1 MALETSKDAMSYVI
15 SFSESA
21 HDNQAKIQHEG
32 SDDWKLAKE
41 LSISVICIV
50 LGIAMFFMAG
60 KLKTPGLLLVFF
72 GAQTA
77 MNMYMKAVFSSS
89 VVWANPDVGDSPWL
103 GFQASFF
110 VTAMQQ
116 VGSFVIFWAV
126 YGPVKLAGRTNYSIK
141 VLESRKEVI
150 AVPCFA
156 ASFTCN
162 IALNNFSL
170 MLMPLTLNLII
181 RSCLPLSTFL
191 AQWILKKMETGEGK
205 PIKPLEIGLMALGVA
220 MAGVC
225 AWAQVSA
232 KAEAE
237 AAEGKDAKGGG
248 ETSRILLGIIVCVV
262 SLFAG
267 SANLALAGLLGTS
280 VKLDSAGTVV
290 YNSIPAAVILLPLIL
305 TVAHPIKWSGYE
317 GVPKTDFW
325 VASQVWT
332 HSKSTFAFAASSSLA
347 SLVYNILQFG
357 IVQYLSATHV
367 AFAGNFNKAA
377 TIPLAILVGI
387 DKLPQGKWGPIM
399 IIGAIINIGAFTA
412 YNMVTG
418 GAGGHGGGSSKET
431 EKETEKQKEPMK
443 DAASSDDDSDESSSE
458 GGCC

>member
-1 MALETSKDAMSYVI
+1 MEAVNYVI
-15 SFSESA
+15 SFSESDFQHHA
-21 HDNQAKIQHEG
+21 HAHLPKIQHDG

-50 LGIAMFFMAG
+50 LGSVMFLAAG

-72 GAQTA
+72 GAQTG

-89 VVWANPDVGDSPWL
+89 VVWASPPGEGAPWL

-110 VTAMQQ
+110 VTSMQQ

-126 YGPVKLAGRTNYSIK
+126 YGPAKLTGCTNYSIK
-141 VLESRKEVI
+141 VLENKKEVI
-150 AVPCFA
+150 AVLCFA

-181 RSCLPLSTFL
+181 RSCLPLSTFG

-205 PIKPLEIGLMALGVA
+205 PVKPLEIGLMALGVA

-232 KAEAE
+232 KAEME
-237 AAEGKDAKGGG
+237 DKSSGGG
-248 ETSRILLGIIVCVV
+248 ETSRIMLGIVVCIV

-280 VKLDSAGTVV
+280 VKLDSAATVV
-290 YNSIPAAVILLPLIL
+290 YNSIPAACILFPLL
-305 TVAHPIKWSGYE
+305 FLVAHPIGWSGQD
-317 GVPKTDFW
+317 GPRTDFW

-347 SLVYNILQFG
+347 SLIYNILQYG

-387 DKLPQGKWGPIM
+387 DSLPQGKWGPIM
-399 IIGAIINIGAFTA
+399 IIGAIINIGAFAA

-418 GAGGHGGGSSKET
+418 GAGGHGGGASSSKE
-431 EKETEKQKEPMK
+431 KEKEPMK
-443 DAASSDDDSDESSSE
+443 DAASSDDDDDDDESSSE
-458 GGCC
+458 GGFC

>member
-1 MALETSKDAMSYVI
+1 MDAMSYVI
-15 SFSESA
+15 SFSESGL
-21 HDNQAKIQHEG
+21 HHPKIHHEG
-32 SDDWKLAKE
+32 SDDWKVAKG
-41 LSISVICIV
+41 LSISVVCIV
-50 LGIAMFFMAG
+50 LGIVMFLMAG

-72 GAQTA
+72 GAQTG

-89 VVWANPDVGDSPWL
+89 VVWDNPDVGDAPWL

-110 VTAMQQ
+110 VTALQQ
-116 VGSFVIFWAV
+116 VGSFAIFWAV
-126 YGPVKLAGRTNYSIK
+126 YGPAKLAGCTNYNIK
-141 VLESRKEVI
+141 VLESKKEVI
-150 AVPCFA
+150 AVLCFA

-181 RSCLPLSTFL
+181 RSCLPLSTFG

-205 PIKPLEIGLMALGVA
+205 PVKPLEIGLMMLGVA

-237 AAEGKDAKGGG
+237 GKESKGG
-248 ETSRILLGIIVCVV
+248 ETSRILLGIIVCVI

-280 VKLDSAGTVV
+280 VKLDSAATVV
-290 YNSIPAAVILLPLIL
+290 YNSIPATCILFPLIL
-305 TVAHPIKWSGYE
+305 LVAHPIGWSGV
-317 GVPKTDFW
+317 GGPRTDFW

-332 HSKSTFAFAASSSLA
+332 HSKSTLAFAASSSLA
-347 SLVYNILQFG
+347 SLIYNILQFG

-387 DKLPQGKWGPIM
+387 DSLPQGKWGPIM
-399 IIGAIINIGAFTA
+399 IIGAVINICAFAA

-418 GAGGHGGGSSKET
+418 GAGGHGGGSSKEP
-431 EKETEKQKEPMK
+431 EKETAKEKEPMK
-443 DAASSDDDSDESSSE
+443 DAASSDEDDDESSSE

>member
-1 MALETSKDAMSYVI
+1 MDALDYVI
-15 SFSESA
+15 SFQASETTFHHHA
-21 HDNQAKIQHEG
+21 HDHLVKIQHDG
-32 SDDWKLAKE
+32 SDDWKVAKE

-50 LGIAMFFMAG
+50 LGLAMFFMVE

-72 GAQTA
+72 GAQTG
-77 MNMYMKAVFSSS
+77 MNMYMKAVFSTAE
-89 VVWANPDVGDSPWL
+89 VWDTPEGGGTAWL

-110 VTAMQQ
+110 ITAMQQ

-126 YGPVKLAGRTNYSIK
+126 YGPAKLSGCTNYNIK
-141 VLESRKEVI
+141 VLESKQEVI
-150 AVPCFA
+150 AVLCFA

-181 RSCLPLSTFL
+181 RSCLPLSTFA
-191 AQWILKKMETGEGK
+191 AQWILKKVETGEGK
-205 PIKPLEIGLMALGVA
+205 PFKPIEIVLLLVGVA

-225 AWAQVSA
+225 AWALVSA
-232 KAEAE
+232 KAEEAE
-237 AAEGKDAKGGG
+237 KQGKSQKGG
-248 ETSRILLGIIVCVV
+248 ETARILLGLVVCVI

-280 VKLDSAGTVV
+280 VKLDSAATVV
-290 YNSIPAAVILLPLIL
+290 YNSIPAACILFPLIL
-305 TVAHPIKWSGYE
+305 LVAHPIGWSGSE
-317 GVPKTDFW
+317 EIHRTDFW

-332 HSKSTFAFAASSSLA
+332 HSKSSFALAAGSSLA

-357 IVQYLSATHV
+357 IVQFLSATHV

-387 DKLPQGKWGPIM
+387 DKLPPGKWGIIL
-399 IIGAIINIGAFTA
+399 IIGATLNIAAFTA

-418 GAGGHGGGSSKET
+418 GAGGHGGGGAPKEEKANEAEMESLSKG
-431 EKETEKQKEPMK
+431 K
-443 DAASSDDDSDESSSE
+443 DP
-458 GGCC
+458 

>member
-1 MALETSKDAMSYVI
+1 MEALNYLV
-15 SFSESA
+15 SFSTESDFQHHA
-21 HDNQAKIQHEG
+21 HAHHPKIQHDG
-32 SDDWKLAKE
+32 HDDWKLAKE
-41 LSISVICIV
+41 LSISVTCIV
-50 LGIAMFFMAG
+50 VGVALAATVQ
-60 KLKTPGLLLVFF
+60 KLRTPGLLLIFF
-72 GAQTA
+72 GAQTG
-77 MNMYMKAVFSSS
+77 MNMYMKAVFSSAE
-89 VVWANPDVGDSPWL
+89 VWATPAGGGAPWL

-110 VTAMQQ
+110 VTGLQQ
-116 VGSFVIFWAV
+116 VGSFVIFWSV
-126 YGPVKLAGRTNYSIK
+126 YGPAKLTGCTNYSIK
-141 VLESRKEVI
+141 VLENKKEVI
-150 AVPCFA
+150 AVLCFA

-181 RSCLPLSTFL
+181 RSCLPLSTFG
-191 AQWILKKMETGEGK
+191 AQWILKKMDTGEGK
-205 PIKPLEIGLMALGVA
+205 PVKPLEIGLMALGVA

-237 AAEGKDAKGGG
+237 EKSSKGGG
-248 ETSRILLGIIVCVV
+248 ETSRIMLGIVVCVI

-280 VKLDSAGTVV
+280 VKLDSAATVV
-290 YNSIPAAVILLPLIL
+290 YNSIPASCILFPLIL
-305 TVAHPIKWSGYE
+305 LVAHPIGWSGQD
-317 GVPKTDFW
+317 GPRTDFW

-387 DKLPQGKWGPIM
+387 DSLPQGKWGPIM
-399 IIGAIINIGAFTA
+399 IIGAIINICAFTA

-418 GAGGHGGGSSKET
+418 GAGGHGGGSNK
-431 EKETEKQKEPMK
+431 EKEKEKEPMVTGK
-443 DAASSDDDSDESSSE
+443 VPQDDSDESESDDSSSSE
-458 GGCC
+458 GGCF

>member
-1 MALETSKDAMSYVI
+1 MA
-15 SFSESA
+15 
-21 HDNQAKIQHEG
+21 
-32 SDDWKLAKE
+32 DDWKVAKE
-41 LSISVICIV
+41 MAISVISIA
-50 LGIAMFFMAG
+50 LGLFLFFAVA

-72 GAQTA
+72 GAQTG
-77 MNMYMKAVFSSS
+77 MNIYMKAVFSSS
-89 VVWANPDVGDSPWL
+89 VVWDDPDVGIEGDDGLKPWM

-116 VGSFVIFWAV
+116 VGSFMIFWGV
-126 YGPVKLAGRTNYSIK
+126 YGPAKLAGCTDYSIK
-141 VLESRKEVI
+141 VLKDRKEVI
-150 AVPCFA
+150 AVLCFA

-181 RSCLPLSTFL
+181 RSCLPLSTFF
-191 AQWILKKMETGEGK
+191 AQWILKKVETGEGK

-220 MAGVC
+220 MAAVC

-232 KAEAE
+232 KAEKE
-237 AAEGKDAKGGG
+237 AAEGKSAKAGG
-248 ETSRILLGIIVCVV
+248 ETSKVLLGIIVCVV

-290 YNSIPAAVILLPLIL
+290 YNSIPAACILLPLIL
-305 TVAHPIKWSGYE
+305 IVAHPIGWLPSSE
-317 GVPKTDFW
+317 TRTDFW

-332 HSKSTFAFAASSSLA
+332 HNKSTFALAASSSLA
-347 SLVYNILQFG
+347 SLIYNILQFG

-377 TIPLAILVGI
+377 TIPLAFLVGI
-387 DKLPQGKWGPIM
+387 DTLPQGKWGPIL
-399 IIGAIINIGAFTA
+399 IVGAVINICAFTA
-412 YNMVTG
+412 YNIVTG
-418 GAGGHGGGSSKET
+418 GAGGHGGGANKET
-431 EKETEKQKEPMK
+431 EKEKQKEPMK
-443 DAASSDDDSDESSSE
+443 DAASSDEDSDESSSE
-458 GGCC
+458 EGGCC

>member
-1 MALETSKDAMSYVI
+1 MA
-15 SFSESA
+15 
-21 HDNQAKIQHEG
+21 
-32 SDDWKLAKE
+32 DDWKVAKE
-41 LSISVICIV
+41 MAISVISIA
-50 LGIAMFFMAG
+50 LGLLMFFTMA

-72 GAQTA
+72 GAQTG
-77 MNMYMKAVFSSS
+77 MNIYMKAVFSSS
-89 VVWANPDVGDSPWL
+89 LVWDDPDVGIEGDDGLKPWM

-116 VGSFVIFWAV
+116 VGSFMIFWGV
-126 YGPVKLAGRTNYSIK
+126 YGPAKLAGCTDYSIK
-141 VLESRKEVI
+141 VLKDRKEVI
-150 AVPCFA
+150 AVLCFA

-162 IALNNFSL
+162 IALNNFSM

-181 RSCLPLSTFL
+181 RSCLPLSTFF
-191 AQWILKKMETGEGK
+191 AQWILKKVETGEGK

-220 MAGVC
+220 MAAVC

-232 KAEAE
+232 KAEKE
-237 AAEGKDAKGGG
+237 AAEGKSAHGGG
-248 ETSRILLGIIVCVV
+248 ETSKVLLGIIVCVV

-290 YNSIPAAVILLPLIL
+290 YNSIPAACILFPLVLI
-305 TVAHPIKWSGYE
+305 VAHPIGWLPSSE
-317 GVPKTDFW
+317 TRTDFW

-332 HSKSTFAFAASSSLA
+332 HSKSTFALAASSSLA
-347 SLVYNILQFG
+347 SLIYNILQFG

-377 TIPLAILVGI
+377 TIPLAFLVGI
-387 DKLPQGKWGPIM
+387 DTLPQGKWGPIL
-399 IIGAIINIGAFTA
+399 IVGAIINICAFTA

-418 GAGGHGGGSSKET
+418 GAGGHGGGASKET
-431 EKETEKQKEPMK
+431 EKEKQKEPMK
-443 DAASSDDDSDESSSE
+443 DAASSDEDSDESSSE
-458 GGCC
+458 EDGCC